1 MIVDE
6 IKKIKSTKKDLK
18 NFGIT
23 IAVFL
28 FIVVGLLFYLNQKVN
43 IYLLSIGFVFFT
55 FGLLFPIVLKP
66 LYMIW
71 MAFAVVFG
79 WVMTRIILSA
89 LFFFIITPIGI
100 FTRLIGKDFL
110 FLKHRDE
117 NSYWN
122 KRDRTHEINQN
133 YEKQF

>member
-1 MIVDE
+1 
-6 IKKIKSTKKDLK
+6 
-18 NFGIT
+18 
-23 IAVFL
+23 
-28 FIVVGLLFYLNQKVN
+28 
-43 IYLLSIGFVFFT
+43 
-55 FGLLFPIVLKP
+55 
-66 LYMIW
+66 MIW

-122 KRDRTHEINQN
+122 KRDRTHEFNQN